1 MFGSLGVGVVHG
13 TVQIFSAIN
22 SGTKAVEDD
31 RGRHVLRQKRGL
43 E

>member
-13 TVQIFSAIN
+13 TMQIFSAIN
-22 SGTKAVEDD
+22 SGSEAVDED
-31 RGRHVLRQKRGL
+31 RERHRKRQAKGL